1 MAEFVPA
8 TIVRVLKDVPL
19 DSTYSDTIKFAS
31 VGAQTAFFAGKAKY
45 SFTDFTYQRVNSS
58 VASPR
63 GPRSVRVPRVAD
75 DLYDCNYVM
84 FQNSNYG
91 SKWFYAFIKQ
101 VNYINPNNSEI
112 IYELDHYQTWA
123 FDFTVLPSIV
133 EREHPLTDELYENL
147 VPEPTAEADMYTQ
160 QVTELD
166 LQNAKA
172 KIVVGVSTDPAGKVV
187 AGQISGGTYSGVEL
201 HEFDDADAAT
211 SFIKSYD
218 LKSRADAI
226 VTVYMSGWTV
236 NSNEVKKTTIP
247 RPTTI
252 SGYTP
257 RNKKLFT
264 YPYCKLTM
272 SNRQGTEYDFYYEY
286 FSRLTDQTITPVDI
300 DFNFLIYGGIQPK
313 GYCIALNYN
322 GNQGTINMDYN
333 SVGEIEGSVQCA
345 WTSNVFANWLTGE
358 ALGQAFKIGTNY
370 IFSQVNNSTRS
381 AVGMLASAFTG
392 NVGGMVRSGSNL
404 ITGSASNV
412 INTLHSAADLGIDA
426 FVKSRCPGV
435 NRGTPH
441 APNLNLILK
450 NLGFTIKQMAIRP
463 EMAAMVDDFFDMYGY
478 ATNKLKVPNMEGR
491 ESWNYVKTN
500 NVIIK
505 GSVPVD
511 SMNAIKAMFNNGIRF
526 WHGDFVGNY
535 SRSNR
540 TLAEVQKN
548 NG

>member
-101 VNYINPNNSEI
+101 VNYVNPNNTEI

-147 VPEPTAEADMYTQ
+147 LPEPTNEADMYTQ

-166 LQNAKA
+166 LQTERA
-172 KIVVGVSTDPAGKVV
+172 KIVVGVSTDPAGQVV
-187 AGQISGGTYSGVEL
+187 AGQMSGGTYSGVEL
-201 HEFDDADAAT
+201 HEFDDAEAAT
-211 SFIKSYD
+211 TFIKSYD

-226 VTVYMSGWTV
+226 VTVYMSGWPV
-236 NSNEVKKTTIP
+236 NYNDFKKATIQ

-286 FSRLTDQTITPVDI
+286 FSKVENQTITPEDI
-300 DFNFLIYGGIQPK
+300 AFNYLTYGGIQPK
-313 GYCIALNYN
+313 GYCVAVNYN
-322 GNQGTINMDYN
+322 GVQGSVNMDYN
-333 SVGEIEGSVQCA
+333 SVGEIDGSVQCA
-345 WTSNVFANWLTGE
+345 WTSNVFANWLAGE
-358 ALGQAFKIGTNY
+358 GIAQASKIAASRYFNDKRTASSLVEGLTTSLLTKNARGA
-370 IFSQVNNSTRS
+370 VRS
-381 AVGMLASAFTG
+381 VTSG
-392 NVGGMVRSGSNL
+392 VGGFEDNKIDTQQAAFNL
-404 ITGSASNV
+404 YIEACTRA
-412 INTLHSAADLGIDA
+412 
-426 FVKSRCPGV
+426 KCPGLSK
-435 NRGTPH
+435 GTPH
-441 APNLNLILK
+441 APNLNLIHR

-463 EMAAMVDDFFDMYGY
+463 EIAASIDDFFDMYGY

-511 SMNAIKAMFNNGIRF
+511 SMDSIKAMFNNGIRF
-526 WHGDFVGNY
+526 WHGDFVGDY

-540 TLAEVQKN
+540 TLANEVQKN
-548 NG
+548 G